1 MKSSRFLLPFCVAG
15 MLAAQTPATPQSAP
29 ASHARRA
36 KTGMVQRLSAR
47 LSLTPDQQ
55 NQARA
60 IFKQSRADAS
70 AFAPKLREERVALKA
85 AVKSDNEAQIDR
97 ILNQNSQLNTQA
109 RANHAKAMAK
119 FYQILT
125 PAQKAQ
131 FDKMGT
137 HRMGRRPAHS
147 AGESR

>member
-55 NQARA
+55 
-60 IFKQSRADAS
+60 I
-70 AFAPKLREERVALKA
+70 KLEQQLA
-85 AVKSDNEAQIDR
+85 AVIRRLFID
-97 ILNQNSQLNTQA
+97 
-109 RANHAKAMAK
+109 
-119 FYQILT
+119 
-125 PAQKAQ
+125 
-131 FDKMGT
+131 
-137 HRMGRRPAHS
+137 
-147 AGESR
+147 